1 MTSEGFS
8 KKRTKPFKTSHRLG
22 LTGLKRH
29 SVRCIVAHSD
39 SLRHFPIV
47 KVVPVSVLDGER
59 SRMVGTALGGIVS
72 SAVESLEDL
81 RSLWEADHDD
91 DTLKES
97 FQKLHYQLEY
107 LRKCLNG
114 D

>member
-1 MTSEGFS
+1 MA
-8 KKRTKPFKTSHRLG
+8 R
-22 LTGLKRH
+22 
-29 SVRCIVAHSD
+29 SD

-59 SRMVGTALGGIVS
+59 SRVAGTALGGIVS
-72 SAVESLEDL
+72 SAIESLEDAW
-81 RSLWEADHDD
+81 SLWEADRSD

-107 LRKCLNG
+107 LRRYLSG